1 MDDYLKQQ
9 ISDIDNRIEE
19 IKPLLDDPEMKG
31 LAKAEIAE
39 LEKSKQE
46 LTDSATTPM
55 ETDESE
61 ESEGSDD
68 SINPNIA
75 ILEIRSAAG
84 GDEAGLFAGDLLR
97 MYSRFA
103 ESKGWK
109 IEELDRSEG
118 GIGQIKQIVFK
129 IRGKDAFRLLRFEA
143 GVHRVQRVPKTES
156 SGRIHTSTAT
166 VAVLP
171 EVEESKVYINP
182 ADISFESFRS
192 GGAGGQNVNKVSTAV
207 RLIHKPTGIIVTCQ
221 TERSQ
226 LQNRENALNLLRAR
240 IWEAEQREKF
250 AEVDSARSLM
260 VGAGDRSEKI
270 RTYNFP
276 QNRITDHRI
285 NKSWHN
291 LESILEGSLEP
302 VVTALHEAA
311 YSSDKTEVSS

>member
-1 MDDYLKQQ
+1 MDYYLKQQ
-9 ISDIDNRIEE
+9 ITDIDKRIEG
-19 IKPLLDDPEMKG
+19 IKPLLDDPEMKS
-31 LAKAEIAE
+31 LAEAEISD
-39 LEKSKQE
+39 LEKARQE
-46 LTDSATTPM
+46 LTDSASTPM
-55 ETDESE
+55 NSGESE
-61 ESEGSDD
+61 ESSESDG

-97 MYSRFA
+97 MYLRFA
-103 ESKGWK
+103 ESRDWK
-109 IEELDRSEG
+109 TEELDRSEG
-118 GIGQIKQIVFK
+118 GLGQIKSITIG
-129 IRGKDAFRLLRFEA
+129 IRGKNAFKELQYES

-171 EVEESKVYINP
+171 EVAESEIYINP

-207 RLIHKPTGIIVTCQ
+207 RLIHKPTGIAVTCQ

-226 LQNRENALNLLRAR
+226 LQNRENAMNLLRAR

-250 AEVDSARSLM
+250 SEVDSARSKM

-276 QNRITDHRI
+276 QNRVTDHRI
-285 NKSWHN
+285 SKSWHN
-291 LESILEGSLEP
+291 LEAILEGNLDPIIDALTEP
-302 VVTALHEAA
+302 
-311 YSSDKTEVSS
+311 

>member
-1 MDDYLKQQ
+1 MEDYLKNQ
-9 ISDIDNRIEE
+9 IQDIDNRIEE
-19 IKPLLDDPEMKG
+19 LQELIEDPQMVE
-31 LAKAEIAE
+31 LVRAEIAD
-39 LEKSKQE
+39 LEKQKQE
-46 LTDSATTPM
+46 LTDSSATPM
-55 ETDESE
+55 TESESSEEFDES
-61 ESEGSDD
+61 
-68 SINPNIA
+68 INANAA
-75 ILEIRSAAG
+75 IMEIRSAAG

-97 MYSRFA
+97 MYLRYS

-109 IEELDRSEG
+109 AEELDRSEG
-118 GIGQIKQIVFK
+118 GLGQIKQIVLK
-129 IRGKDAFRLLRFEA
+129 IRGKDAFKLLQYEA

-171 EVEESKVYINP
+171 EVKESEVYINP

-226 LQNRENALNLLRAR
+226 LQNRENAMNLLRAR
-240 IWEAEQREKF
+240 IWEAERKEKF
-250 AEVDSARSLM
+250 AEVDDARSLM

-276 QNRITDHRI
+276 QTRITDHRI
-285 NKSWHN
+285 GKSWYN
-291 LESILEGSLEP
+291 LEQILEGGLDP
-302 VVTALHEAA
+302 VINAIQDAA
-311 YSSDKTEVSS
+311 DSPAEGSA

>member
-9 ISDIDNRIEE
+9 ITDIDTRIEE
-19 IKPLLDDPEMKG
+19 IKPLLDDPEMAA
-31 LAKAEIAE
+31 LAKAEIE
-39 LEKSKQE
+39 DLEKQKQE
-46 LTDSATTPM
+46 LTDSASTPM
-55 ETDESE
+55 SDSDSE
-61 ESEGSDD
+61 EYEDD
-68 SINPNIA
+68 DINPNIA

-97 MYSRFA
+97 MYLRYG
-103 ESKGWK
+103 EGKNWK
-109 IEELDRSEG
+109 STELDRSEG
-118 GIGQIKQIVFK
+118 NLGQIKSVTVEIK
-129 IRGKDAFRLLRFEA
+129 GKNAYTDLQYES

-156 SGRIHTSTAT
+156 GGRIHTSTAT

-171 EVEESKVYINP
+171 EVKESEIYINP

-207 RLIHKPTGIIVTCQ
+207 RLIHKPTGIVVTCQ

-226 LQNRENALNLLRAR
+226 LQNRENAMNLLRAR
-240 IWEAEQREKF
+240 IWEAEQKEKF

-285 NKSWHN
+285 NKSWYN
-291 LESILEGSLEP
+291 LEQIMEGGLDP
-302 VVTALHEAA
+302 VVKALRDAA
-311 YSSDKTEVSS
+311 SEGAE

>member
-1 MDDYLKQQ
+1 MIILKYIKEQLDQIDQQ
-9 ISDIDNRIEE
+9 ISQSS
-19 IKPLLDDPEMKG
+19 KLLQDPE
-31 LAKAEIAE
+31 LANLARLEIEE
-39 LEKSKQE
+39 LEKQRQE
-46 LTDSATTPM
+46 LMDSARTPM
-55 ETDESE
+55 NSDAPGEPN
-61 ESEGSDD
+61 GSGE

-97 MYSRFA
+97 MYLRYS

-109 IEELDRSEG
+109 VQELNRSEG
-118 GIGQIKQIVFK
+118 GLGQIKSVTLEIKGKNAFK
-129 IRGKDAFRLLRFEA
+129 QLQYES

-166 VAVLP
+166 VALLP
-171 EVEESKVYINP
+171 EVTESEVYINP
-182 ADISFESFRS
+182 SDISFESFRS

-207 RLIHKPTGIIVTCQ
+207 RLVHKPTGIIVTCQ

-226 LQNRENALNLLRAR
+226 LQNRENAMNLLRAR
-240 IWEAEQREKF
+240 IWETEQKEKF
-250 AEVDSARSLM
+250 AEVDSARALM

-285 NKSWHN
+285 NKSWYN
-291 LESILEGSLEP
+291 LEQIMEGGMEP
-302 VVTALHEAA
+302 VVKALQEAEA
-311 YSSDKTEVSS
+311 QEA